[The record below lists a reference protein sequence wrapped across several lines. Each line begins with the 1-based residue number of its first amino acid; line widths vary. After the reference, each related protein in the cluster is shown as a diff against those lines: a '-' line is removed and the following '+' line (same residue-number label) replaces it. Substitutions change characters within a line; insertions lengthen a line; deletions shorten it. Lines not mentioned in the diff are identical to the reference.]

1 MITGIYAALLG
12 LLFVILSIRTIKSR
26 RRNNIALGYGDA
38 PDLVRAARV
47 HANFAEY
54 VPLALLLLY
63 FLELSPAPAGLM
75 HGLGIVLLL
84 SRIVHAYGVSQIDE
98 DYRFRVAGMSGTFA
112 VIVVASLG
120 ILVYRLI

>member
-38 PDLVRAARV
+38 PDLVRTARV

-63 FLELSPAPAGLM
+63 FLELSPAPGGLM
-75 HGLGIVLLL
+75 HGLGIVLLI